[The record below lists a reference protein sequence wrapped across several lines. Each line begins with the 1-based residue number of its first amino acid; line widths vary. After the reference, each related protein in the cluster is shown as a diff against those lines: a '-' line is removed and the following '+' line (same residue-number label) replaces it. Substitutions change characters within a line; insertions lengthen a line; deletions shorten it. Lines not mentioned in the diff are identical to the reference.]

1 MFVTGSPVV
10 MGLSLGLGLSP
21 SLPVEE
27 ARASSGM
34 GFEDPKSLEEGS
46 VWVSTTGSP
55 VVMDPSLGL
64 GHPLPFPRK
73 KLALHPGWGSEHP
86 GH

>member
-1 MFVTGSPVV
+1 MFGTVSPVV
-10 MGLSLGLGLSP
+10 MGSSLGLVNSP

-27 ARASSGM
+27 AYASSGM
-34 GFEDPKSLEEGS
+34 GFGASKSLEGGF

-64 GHPLPFPRK
+64 GQPPF
-73 KLALHPGWGSEHP
+73 LS
-86 GH
+86 